1 MLRGMGT
8 ISDSSAQRL
17 PAPAGP
23 APAERPLPGDAA
35 YAAAPLTTAAP
46 AASPSHT
53 TQSHKVVYAAA
64 AANLAIAVTKFAAAA
79 ATGSVAMLSEAIH
92 SVIDTGNEL
101 LLLLGLHR
109 SQRPP
114 DPAHPFG
121 YGKELYFWSLI
132 VAVLLF
138 GIGGGMALYQ
148 GITTL
153 RAPRPL
159 GNPLWNYVVL
169 AIAAV
174 FEGAS
179 FIVATRELLRRR
191 GPKAFWLRLHRSKD
205 PSVYSVF
212 YEDLAALLGLTAA
225 FLGIYLGHLLHN
237 PHFDGAASVAIG
249 VILCTVAVMLIY
261 ETSGLLIGEGSSPEI
276 VDSISRIATND
287 PAVRAAGTPLTMQL
301 GPDSV
306 LINLEVE
313 LQPGTSADE
322 YVNAVGRIESAI
334 RSRYPSATRIFI
346 EARHATPPRPSV
358 APQR

>member
-1 MLRGMGT
+1 MRTLSDGGPGRGAPTQVPVPAARQAG
-8 ISDSSAQRL
+8 SATEAAAASAGS
-17 PAPAGP
+17 PATAPATAPAGLAHP
-23 APAERPLPGDAA
+23 
-35 YAAAPLTTAAP
+35 
-46 AASPSHT
+46 SP
-53 TQSHKVVYAAA
+53 SHKVVYAAT

-79 ATGSVAMLSEAIH
+79 ATGSTAMLSEAIH

-101 LLLLGLHR
+101 LLLLGLRR
-109 SQRPP
+109 SRRPP

-148 GITTL
+148 GIINL

-159 GNPLWNYVVL
+159 QDPRWDYVVL

-174 FEGAS
+174 FEGSS

-191 GPKAFWLRLHRSKD
+191 GPKTFWLRLHRSKD

-225 FLGIYLGHLLHN
+225 FLGIYLGRLLHR
-237 PHFDGAASVAIG
+237 PYLDGAASIAIG
-249 VILCTVAVMLIY
+249 VILCTVAMMLIY
-261 ETSGLLIGEGSSPEI
+261 ETSGLLIGESSSQEI
-276 VDSISRIATND
+276 VDSVCSIAAAD

-334 RSRYPSATRIFI
+334 RSRHPSATRIFI
-346 EARHATPPRPSV
+346 EARRWANRP
-358 APQR
+358 

>member
-1 MLRGMGT
+1 MGT
-8 ISDSSAQRL
+8 ISDSSAKRQPI
-17 PAPAGP
+17 PAQ
-23 APAERPLPGDAA
+23 RPLPAG
-35 YAAAPLTTAAP
+35 AAPP
-46 AASPSHT
+46 GASYS
-53 TQSHKVVYAAA
+53 TQSHKVVYAAT

-79 ATGSVAMLSEAIH
+79 ATGSAAMLSEAIH

-109 SQRPP
+109 SKRPP
-114 DPAHPFG
+114 DGAHPFG

-148 GITTL
+148 GITNL

-159 GNPLWNYVVL
+159 EDPLWNYVVL
-169 AIAAV
+169 AIAAL
-174 FEGAS
+174 FEGTS
-179 FIVATRELLRRR
+179 FILATRELLRRR

-237 PHFDGAASVAIG
+237 PYFDGAASVAIG
-249 VILCTVAVMLIY
+249 AILCTVAVMLIY
-261 ETSGLLIGEGSSPEI
+261 ESSGLLIGESSAPEI
-276 VDSISRIATND
+276 IGGVSSIAAND

-313 LQPGTSADE
+313 LQPGTSVDE

-346 EARHATPPRPSV
+346 EARHAAAPRPAAAAADPADS
-358 APQR
+358 A